1 LHCEKTNFTDFNEI
15 RAEIENETER
25 LTGSNKGISNIPI
38 NLKIYSPKVLNLTLV
53 DLPGLTK
60 VPIGDQPD
68 DIEEQIRE
76 MITEFIS
83 QDSCLIL
90 AVTPANADLA
100 TSEALKLARDVDPD
114 GHRTIA
120 VLTKLDLMDKGTNA
134 REILENK
141 VLPLRYGYN
150 GVVCR
155 SQQDIKEKKNIQDA
169 IVSEKLFFERHPSYR
184 HMADRLGIANLQK
197 TLNVI
202 LCMHIN
208 KTLPEYRIKCRK
220 LMTTLEKEVEQYK
233 RHNVKG
239 DRALLI
245 E

>member
-1 LHCEKTNFTDFNEI
+1 LHCEKTKFTDFNEI
-15 RAEIENETER
+15 RTEIENETER
-25 LTGSNKGISNIPI
+25 LTGSNKGISNVPI

-60 VPIGDQPD
+60 VPIGDQPA
-68 DIEEQIRE
+68 DIEEQIRT

-90 AVTPANADLA
+90 AVTPANTDLA
-100 TSEALKLARDVDPD
+100 TSEALKLAREVDPN

-141 VLPLRYGYN
+141 VLPLSRGYN

-169 IVSEKLFFERHPSYR
+169 IVSEKLFFESHPSYR
-184 HMADRLGIANLQK
+184 HMADKLGIANLQK
-197 TLNVI
+197 TLNVELI
-202 LCMHIN
+202 MHIN

-220 LMTTLEKEVEQYK
+220 LMTTLENEVEQYK
-233 RHNVKG
+233 RYKVKG